1 MRLGL
6 VPLSLAV
13 AVSATRLVGAHVTA
27 DLLGLLYLTVATV
40 SARRGAELKVAQRA

>member
-13 AVSATRLVGAHVTA
+13 AVSATR
-27 DLLGLLYLTVATV
+27 LLGLLYLTVATV